1 MLVRVAKWQLVRA
14 LRVGRGVMPVRAHIA
29 DLEEL
34 HRMLETELASAHAH
48 VSIDHLEIAELK
60 RRKLLV
66 KNKLRS

>member
-1 MLVRVAKWQLVRA
+1 
-14 LRVGRGVMPVRAHIA
+14 MPVRAHIA